1 MGIGIEES
9 PTRLGRYDVRGKI
22 GEGGM
27 AVVYLGRAR
36 GESDPERRLVALKVI
51 KGAYSMNTEFL
62 TMFADEAKI
71 VERLTHPAI
80 VRVYEL
86 GAEGSRLFMAME
98 FLNGQSLWQLWAA
111 CRDRAIRLRYDVL
124 AYIGARVAEGLHHA
138 HELREE
144 RGTESLNIVHRDVN
158 PSNIFLTYDGQI
170 KIIDFGLA
178 WAKNKAF
185 KTRVGVV
192 KGKLAYLSPEQALG
206 NEVDRRSDVFA
217 LAVTLWELSTDRRLF
232 RVDGDAETLERVV
245 AGVIPNPIELVDGY
259 PPALWEIL
267 RRGLAHDPDQRYSS
281 AAEFSLALDA
291 FCRTQGEPVTAHTIE
306 EILDALFTDEK
317 AKNAEWLARAEQS
330 GTPFVATTLRP
341 GAAAD
346 ERMADMP
353 EIPGPP
359 SVPFDLP
366 LGDFAPPSLP
376 ILPGNDHTPI
386 SSNRT
391 GSVKAS
397 GSGNAVP
404 FEYIAPD
411 SDDDDGAPRSVH
423 LGAQQLAEVRQAL
436 QVAEATRS
444 EHPAPLTSSTPDA
457 TAVAS
462 TLGSRNLLLAC
473 AGVAA
478 ALLVAYFAFA

>member
-1 MGIGIEES
+1 MGIGIEDA
-9 PTRLGRYDVRGKI
+9 PNRLGRYDVRGKI

-27 AVVYLGRAR
+27 AIVYLGRAR
-36 GESDPERRLVALKVI
+36 GEPDPERRLVALKVI

-124 AYIGARVAEGLHHA
+124 AYIGARVAGGLHHA
-138 HELREE
+138 HELRDE
-144 RGTESLNIVHRDVN
+144 RGFDSLNIVHRDVN
-158 PSNIFLTYDGQI
+158 PSNIFLTYDG
-170 KIIDFGLA
+170 KVKVIDFGLA
-178 WAKNKAF
+178 WASNKAF

-232 RVDGDAETLERVV
+232 RVEGDVETLERVI
-245 AGVIPNPIELVDGY
+245 AGVIPNPMDLVEGY

-267 RRGLAHDPDQRYSS
+267 RRALSPDPEQRYAS
-281 AAEFSLALDA
+281 AAGFALALTE
-291 FCRTQGEPVTAHTIE
+291 FGRTQGEPVTESTIAD
-306 EILDALFTDEK
+306 ILDAVFTEEK
-317 AKNAEWLARAEQS
+317 AKNAEWLAKAEQS
-330 GTPFVATTLRP
+330 DAPVVATTLRP

-346 ERMADMP
+346 DLLADMP

-366 LGDFAPPSLP
+366 LGDFAPVSLP
-376 ILPGNDHTPI
+376 ILPSTEHVPI
-386 SSNRT
+386 SSERLGGLKAT
-391 GSVKAS
+391 GVDD
-397 GSGNAVP
+397 AVP
-404 FEYIAPD
+404 FEYIAPEA
-411 SDDDDGAPRSVH
+411 DDDDAPRSVH
-423 LGAQQLAEVRQAL
+423 LGAQQLAERRRAIQFE
-436 QVAEATRS
+436 EATRS
-444 EHPAPLTSSTPDA
+444 ELPAPIGAAAQSPID
-457 TAVAS
+457 VAQKS
-462 TLGSRNLLLAC
+462 DQRRMMMLG
-473 AGVAA
+473 AGVLV
-478 ALLVAYFAFA
+478 ALLVAYFAFS

>member
-9 PTRLGRYDVRGKI
+9 PNRLGRYDVRGKI

-36 GESDPERRLVALKVI
+36 GETDPERRLVALKVI

-71 VERLTHPAI
+71 VERLTHPSI

-144 RGTESLNIVHRDVN
+144 RGSESLNIVHRDVN
-158 PSNIFLTYDGQI
+158 PSNIFLTYDGKI
-170 KIIDFGLA
+170 KVIDFGLA

-185 KTRVGVV
+185 KTRVGIV

-206 NEVDRRSDVFA
+206 GTVDRRADVFA

-232 RVDGDAETLERVV
+232 RVEGDVETLERVI
-245 AGVIPNPIELVDGY
+245 AGVVPNPLELVEGY

-267 RRGLAHDPDQRYSS
+267 RRGLAHDPNQRFSS
-281 AAEFSLALDA
+281 AAELALALDA
-291 FCRTQGEPVTAHTIE
+291 FCRTQGEPVTPSTIE
-306 EILDALFTDEK
+306 DILDALFPEEK
-317 AKNAEWLARAEQS
+317 AKNAEWLEKAEHGGRPVS
-330 GTPFVATTLRP
+330 ATLRP
-341 GAAAD
+341 GASFAD
-346 ERMADMP
+346 QVADMP

-359 SVPFDLP
+359 SVPFNLP

-376 ILPGNDHTPI
+376 ILPGNEHAPI
-386 SSNRT
+386 SSEVSSAT
-391 GSVKAS
+391 GS
-397 GSGNAVP
+397 NLVP
-404 FEYIAPD
+404 FEYIAPEHG
-411 SDDDDGAPRSVH
+411 SEIDDAPRSVH
-423 LGAQQLAEVRQAL
+423 LGAQQLVEQRIAASARDALASEPPAPVPSEAPGPIERSRQAGNRRM
-436 QVAEATRS
+436 VF
-444 EHPAPLTSSTPDA
+444 
-457 TAVAS
+457 
-462 TLGSRNLLLAC
+462 
-473 AGVAA
+473 A
-478 ALLVAYFAFA
+478 ALAVLAVVIAVYLKFA